1 MKRPERAGGSLWSL
15 QRLSESPQLFERFVY
30 GLGLVDLDT
39 GLLYMNRRARELLIP
54 ADRRRQGGGWTCCDL
69 VCARLGPVL
78 DGACLAERAMLTE
91 ADLPEVRMDIE
102 GSDPHGAAWVTVSRV
117 EGESAQLL
125 FLLRPGRRDD
135 RRRQSHPEWSGSA
148 SAEAPELYVSTLGRF
163 GVEGSAGRLDG
174 EWLEQRPG
182 QLLKYLVCER
192 RRMVTTDMIAEALW
206 PQAGPSEARNRAR
219 HYVHALREK
228 LEPDRGKRSDPR
240 FVIARRG
247 GYHLDTKRVRVDA
260 DEFER
265 EARAGLT
272 AFVQGLR
279 EPAAD
284 HIDNALR
291 LYRDSFLAEHPYEEW
306 ALEERERL
314 HELAGRALRA
324 QVRVRIEMSHFDA
337 AVEHARRL
345 AEMEPFDMD
354 AQRIVLDL
362 CIRLGRR
369 SEAFRRYSVL
379 RKRMLQ
385 SFGQEPD
392 FDLAELED
400 QLDGL
405 PPAPPQ
411 VQPKSRPVSS

>member
-1 MKRPERAGGSLWSL
+1 MGYQANLNRSEQADGSLWTL

-30 GLGLVDLDT
+30 GLAFVDLET

-54 ADRRRQGGGWTCCDL
+54 ADRHQSGGGWRCCDL
-69 VCARLGPVL
+69 ICSRLGPLL
-78 DGACLAERAMLTE
+78 DGGCLAEQAMLTE
-91 ADLPEVRMDIE
+91 ADLPEVRMDVD
-102 GSDPHGAAWVTVSRV
+102 GVDLQGAAWVTVSRV
-117 EGESAQLL
+117 DGESTQLL
-125 FLLRPGRRDD
+125 FVLRPGRRDD
-135 RRRQSHPEWSGSA
+135 RRRLSHSEWTRSDPA
-148 SAEAPELYVSTLGRF
+148 STNELHISTLGKFR
-163 GVEGSAGRLDG
+163 VEGGAGRLDG

-192 RRMVTTDMIAEALW
+192 RRMVSTDMIAEALW

-219 HYVHALREK
+219 HYVHVLREK
-228 LEPDRGKRSDPR
+228 LEPDRTKHSLSS

-247 GYHLDTKRVRVDA
+247 GYHLDADRVRVDA

-272 AFVQGLR
+272 AFVQGLG
-279 EPAAD
+279 EPAAE
-284 HIDNALR
+284 HIDGALR
-291 LYRDSFLAEHPYEEW
+291 LYQEPFLAENPYEEW

-314 HELAGRALRA
+314 HELAERALRA
-324 QVRVRIEMSHFDA
+324 QVRIRIELGHLDA

-362 CIRLGRR
+362 CIQLGRR
-369 SEAFRRYSVL
+369 SEAFRRYSAL

-392 FDLAELED
+392 FDLVELED
-400 QLDGL
+400 RSGT
-405 PPAPPQ
+405 
-411 VQPKSRPVSS
+411 